1 MPRQPD
7 LFESAPL
14 AALPPSGRRQPRL
27 WVRRL
32 TLWAE
37 PGSEIRSIALR
48 PGLNVVWSP
57 DPADRG
63 QGAAAAGA
71 AGDLGHGSGK
81 TLFCRLLRYCLGE
94 ERFAADEQRQAI
106 AAAFPKGWVSAEV
119 MLDEQPWAVLR
130 PLGLER
136 GHFAVPDALPEALFD
151 RLDAPTGIEPLVAA
165 IEAAIL
171 TPEVAALVPTDHPL
185 DAWRIA
191 LAWLTRDQ
199 ECRFDR
205 VLDWRSPDSDSG
217 SPTRSMSALRL
228 QEALRALIGAI
239 VADEIQL
246 RRDIAAL
253 EDRHKALALQVD
265 RRQWAC
271 RRSRDHIAGAVG
283 LAPHEVPDGRLS
295 VEALG
300 NAARQSLAAAA
311 RVDPVDGDD
320 DLPAL
325 RDRLKTSQQR
335 LSELEKQLAVARQQV
350 PLLEQLLR
358 SLRAELPV
366 VSAQRHD
373 AQVPVC
379 PVCEVPIDRVLA
391 EGCRLSRELPDF
403 ESLERRYQ
411 DLQKDIDQQTAALE
425 SARSAQ
431 EVASRQLPVQRRAH
445 DALQKQLQAAE
456 TLHESR
462 SNAWF
467 RTRRVLDDVRRLD
480 EEMAMLAT
488 DEADL
493 AELTERI
500 EQQRERTG
508 SFREAQREVFGHLS
522 SLFDTVVQA
531 LVGPAARSRVILD
544 GQGLKLSVDLGGER
558 STAAIESL
566 KVIAFDLAV
575 MCMSVQERT
584 RLPAFLVHDSPREAD
599 LGLSVYHRLFALVA
613 DLERSDGSAFQ
624 YIVTTT
630 TQPPPDMQTAP
641 WLRETL
647 HGAPAGERL
656 LRRDLS

>member
-7 LFESAPL
+7 LFQSAPL
-14 AALPPSGRRQPRL
+14 AVHPPSRRRQPRL

-37 PGSEIRSIALR
+37 PGSEIRGITLR

-63 QGAAAAGA
+63 SGTTATGS

-94 ERFAADEQRQAI
+94 ERFATDEQRHAI
-106 AAAFPKGWVSAEV
+106 ADAFPKGWVSAEV
-119 MLDEQPWAVLR
+119 MLDERPWAVLR
-130 PLGLER
+130 PLGFER
-136 GHFAVPDALPEALFD
+136 GHFAVPDVLPGALFD
-151 RLDAPTGIEPLVAA
+151 RLDAPTGIEPLIAE
-165 IEAAIL
+165 IEATIL
-171 TPEVAALVPTDHPL
+171 TPEVAALVPADHAL

-199 ECRFDR
+199 ECRFHH

-217 SPTRSMSALRL
+217 SPTRSMSGLRL

-246 RRDIAAL
+246 RRDITAL
-253 EDRHKALALQVD
+253 EDRHKALVIQVD

-271 RRSRDHIAGAVG
+271 RQLRDHVARTVG

-300 NAARQSLAAAA
+300 HAARQSLAAAVRIDTA
-311 RVDPVDGDD
+311 HGDGD
-320 DLPAL
+320 LQAL
-325 RDRLKTSQQR
+325 RDRLESSQRQ
-335 LSELEKQLAVARQQV
+335 LSELETRLAVAQQQS
-350 PLLEQLLR
+350 PLLEQLLGR
-358 SLRAELPV
+358 LRAELPIA
-366 VSAQRHD
+366 SAQLRD

-379 PVCEVPIDRVLA
+379 PLCEVPIDRVLA
-391 EGCRLSRELPDF
+391 DGCKLSRDLPDF
-403 ESLERRYQ
+403 ESIARRHQ
-411 DLQKDIDQQTAALE
+411 GVQKQINEQAEALE
-425 SARSAQ
+425 SARRVERA
-431 EVASRQLPVQRRAH
+431 ASQQLPALRRAH
-445 DALQKQLQAAE
+445 EALQKQLQAAE
-456 TLHESR
+456 RLHQAR
-462 SNAWF
+462 SGAWF
-467 RTRRVLDDVRRLD
+467 RTRRALDDVRRLD
-480 EEMAMLAT
+480 EELAVLAS

-493 AELTERI
+493 ADLTQRI

-508 SFREAQREVFGHLS
+508 SFREAQREVFSHLS
-522 SLFDTVVQA
+522 TLFDAVIQT

-575 MCMSVQERT
+575 MCMSVEERT
-584 RLPAFLVHDSPREAD
+584 HLPAFLVHDSPREAD
-599 LGLSVYHRLFALVA
+599 LGLSVYYRLFAMVA
-613 DLERSDGSAFQ
+613 DLERNDSPTFQ

-630 TQPPPDMQTAP
+630 TQPPPDMQAAP

-647 HGAPAGERL
+647 HGAPASQRL